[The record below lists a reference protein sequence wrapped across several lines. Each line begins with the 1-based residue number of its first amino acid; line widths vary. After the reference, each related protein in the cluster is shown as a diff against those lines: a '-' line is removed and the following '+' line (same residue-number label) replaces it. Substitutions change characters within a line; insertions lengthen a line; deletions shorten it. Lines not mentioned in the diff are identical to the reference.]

1 MTKKSS
7 QELLN
12 EILLHMKYDSSLT
25 LSENKEMLMEQ
36 NTFYYD
42 NLGNLKGGG
51 PISVPTGARM
61 ASKLFPNL
69 NQSQYPKK
77 ILPTTAEPRP
87 TTQQTQ
93 IPTINRNPKYQQLLR
108 DYNLPADIETKKDA
122 KAIIANR
129 LVSGEYEE
137 FKNKLKTIYPDLYT
151 KLQPQVTPKQKPK
164 VGPKVDSRSYSDATK
179 VAPGSFGTPG
189 QQLASDEQ
197 MAVVRFFTPKKVN
210 VGFDNEFEIPGT
222 SKTMVWNENDHN
234 DLKSFSNS
242 VTFKDG
248 ASNNWSMFILTGNKY
263 QKDYGMPIGKVKGF
277 SFNYKGVDFTFK
289 RTVTSEE
296 FLNEFGTILNGQYV
310 PYRKTDYLQPSFWE
324 NYGPT
329 ILNLASIAVAVIG
342 PATWPLLLVSAGL
355 DLGAA
360 KMQLEQGETEGAK
373 LSALLAL
380 TPFLGKFAIKV
391 SKSQADAL
399 ARKFVNASSKQDVD
413 LIVSQLSKEE
423 LNTLKSL
430 QELGDINQIKKMVN
444 DPEVKKSISDA
455 AKKSS
460 GIPQTA
466 LVKSGFELGAGG
478 AALLSK
484 LPDIKEQEIKN
495 LTRKQ
500 AIDYYI
506 IKLAKSPAIA
516 NCLTDE
522 EKDVVYK
529 LIPNMVSDF
538 TENIIQKSKII
549 KQARERKRKE
559 KLNEMNKETQQKWNE
574 IDRILSEKLKSLEEP
589 LKNVEN
595 GKGDEKLSNLE
606 IDNLIM

>member
-129 LVSGEYEE
+129 LVSGEYDE
-137 FKNKLKTIYPDLYT
+137 FKNKLKTIYPDFYK
-151 KLQPQVTPKQKPK
+151 KLQPQVTPKPKPK

-234 DLKSFSNS
+234 DLKLFSNS

-248 ASNNWSMFILTGNKY
+248 ASNDWSMFILTGNKY

-289 RTVTSEE
+289 RTVTSDE
-296 FLNEFGTILNGQYV
+296 FLNEFGTILNGNYV
-310 PYRKTDYLQPSFWE
+310 KYVMSDFLKPSFWKE
-324 NYGPT
+324 WGPT
-329 ILNLASIAVAVIG
+329 ILNMASIAVAVLG
-342 PATWPLLLVSAGL
+342 PATWPLLLTSAGL
-355 DLGAA
+355 DVAA
-360 KMQLEQGETEGAK
+360 ANLQYKEGDVEGAK

-380 TPFLGKFAIKV
+380 TPFLGKFAISV
-391 SKSQADAL
+391 PKSEADAL
-399 ARKFVNASSKQDVD
+399 ARKFIGANSKSDIDQIING
-413 LIVSQLSKEE
+413 LSQKE
-423 LNTLKSL
+423 LKTLQSL
-430 QELGDINQIKKMVN
+430 QELGDIKNVQKMVS
-444 DPEVKKSISDA
+444 DPE
-455 AKKSS
+455 
-460 GIPQTA
+460 
-466 LVKSGFELGAGG
+466 
-478 AALLSK
+478 
-484 LPDIKEQEIKN
+484 
-495 LTRKQ
+495 
-500 AIDYYI
+500 
-506 IKLAKSPAIA
+506 IKLAINKEAKKIKGISAKTLQRTGIELSSA
-516 NCLTDE
+516 GFALASKW
-522 EKDVVYK
+522 KDITEQE
-529 LIPNMVSDF
+529 LSNM
-538 TENIIQKSKII
+538 T
-549 KQARERKRKE
+549 RKE
-559 KLNEMNKETQQKWNE
+559 LLKQTIQLASEMSKDNESKKTLKTLSDSVGKIGKDQ
-574 IDRILSEKLKSLEEP
+574 ILSELRSLILELKKKEEEEIKKSERDIDEILDFLSEP
-589 LKNVEN
+589 ISIEN
-595 GKGDEKLSNLE
+595 KIGVDSTKI
-606 IDNLIM
+606 IDNINNVGSIALK

>member
-12 EILLHMKYDSSLT
+12 EILLHMRYDSSLT

-51 PISVPTGARM
+51 PITVPTGARM

-77 ILPTTAEPRP
+77 ILPTT
-87 TTQQTQ
+87 QQTQ
-93 IPTINRNPKYQQLLR
+93 IPTVNRNPKYQQLLR
-108 DYNLPADIETKKDA
+108 DYNLPADLETKKDA
-122 KAIIANR
+122 NAIIANR
-129 LVSGEYEE
+129 LVSGEYDE
-137 FKNKLKTIYPDLYT
+137 FKNKLKTIYPELYT
-151 KLQPQVTPKQKPK
+151 KLQPKQKPKVK
-164 VGPKVDSRSYSDATK
+164 VGPKVDTRSYSDATR
-179 VAPGSFGTPG
+179 VAPGSLGTPG

-197 MAVVRFFTPKKVN
+197 MAVVKFMTPKKIDVRFN
-210 VGFDNEFEIPGT
+210 NEFEVPKT
-222 SKTMVWNENDHN
+222 SELIFWNQNDHN
-234 DLKSFSNS
+234 DLKSFANS
-242 VTFKDG
+242 VTFK
-248 ASNNWSMFILTGNKY
+248 SGNINDWAVYITTPSKQNETSKNY
-263 QKDYGMPIGKVKGF
+263 NMPIGVVKGF
-277 SFNYKGVDFTFK
+277 TFKYKGVDLTFK
-289 RTVTSEE
+289 RTVTSDE
-296 FLNEFGTILNGQYV
+296 FLNEFGTILNGNYV
-310 PYRKTDYLQPSFWE
+310 KYVTSDYLKPSFWKDW
-324 NYGPT
+324 GPT
-329 ILNLASIAVAVIG
+329 ILNMASIAVAVLG
-342 PATWPLLLVSAGL
+342 PATWPLLLTSAGL
-355 DLGAA
+355 DVVAA
-360 KMQLEQGETEGAK
+360 NLQYKEGDVEGAK

-391 SKSQADAL
+391 PKSQADAL

-444 DPEVKKSISDA
+444 DPEVKKSISDV

-460 GIPQTA
+460 GIAQTA

-500 AIDYYI
+500 AIDYYV

-522 EKDVVYK
+522 EKDIVYK

-559 KLNEMNKETQQKWNE
+559 KLNEMNKETQQMWNE

-606 IDNLIM
+606 IDNLIK

>member
-1 MTKKSS
+1 
-7 QELLN
+7 
-12 EILLHMKYDSSLT
+12 MKYDSSLT

-129 LVSGEYEE
+129 LVSGEYDE
-137 FKNKLKTIYPDLYT
+137 FKNKLKTIYPDFYK
-151 KLQPQVTPKQKPK
+151 KLQPQVTPKPKPK

-234 DLKSFSNS
+234 DLKLFSNS

-248 ASNNWSMFILTGNKY
+248 ASNDWSMFILTGNKY

-289 RTVTSEE
+289 RTVTSDE
-296 FLNEFGTILNGQYV
+296 FLNEFGTILNGNYV
-310 PYRKTDYLQPSFWE
+310 KYVMSDFLKPSFWKE
-324 NYGPT
+324 WGPT
-329 ILNLASIAVAVIG
+329 ILNMASIAVAVLG
-342 PATWPLLLVSAGL
+342 PATWPLLLTSAGL
-355 DLGAA
+355 DVAA
-360 KMQLEQGETEGAK
+360 ANLQYKEGDVEGAK

-380 TPFLGKFAIKV
+380 TPFLGKFAISV
-391 SKSQADAL
+391 PKSEADAL
-399 ARKFVNASSKQDVD
+399 ARKFIGANSKSDIDQIING
-413 LIVSQLSKEE
+413 LSQKE
-423 LNTLKSL
+423 LKTLQSL
-430 QELGDINQIKKMVN
+430 QELGDIKNVQKMVS
-444 DPEVKKSISDA
+444 DPE
-455 AKKSS
+455 
-460 GIPQTA
+460 
-466 LVKSGFELGAGG
+466 
-478 AALLSK
+478 
-484 LPDIKEQEIKN
+484 
-495 LTRKQ
+495 
-500 AIDYYI
+500 
-506 IKLAKSPAIA
+506 IKLAINKEAKKIKGISAKTLQRTGIELSSA
-516 NCLTDE
+516 GFALASKW
-522 EKDVVYK
+522 KDITEQE
-529 LIPNMVSDF
+529 LSNM
-538 TENIIQKSKII
+538 T
-549 KQARERKRKE
+549 RKE
-559 KLNEMNKETQQKWNE
+559 LLKQTIQLASEMSKDNESKKTLKTLSDSVGKIGKDQ
-574 IDRILSEKLKSLEEP
+574 ILSELRSLILELKKKEEEEIKKSERDIDEILDFLSEP
-589 LKNVEN
+589 ISIEN
-595 GKGDEKLSNLE
+595 KIGVDSTKI
-606 IDNLIM
+606 IDNINNVGSIALK

>member
-1 MTKKSS
+1 
-7 QELLN
+7 
-12 EILLHMKYDSSLT
+12 MKYDSSLT

-51 PISVPTGARM
+51 PISVPTGTRI

-77 ILPTTAEPRP
+77 ILPTTVIPKP

-93 IPTINRNPKYQQLLR
+93 IPTVNRNPKYQQLLR
-108 DYNLPADIETKKDA
+108 DYNLPADLENKKDV
-122 KAIIANR
+122 KAIIANQ

-137 FKNKLKTIYPDLYT
+137 FKNKLKTISPEVYT
-151 KLQPQVTPKQKPK
+151 KLYPPSPQPKPKPK
-164 VGPKVDSRSYSDATK
+164 VFPKVDTRSYSDNARI
-179 VAPGSFGTPG
+179 APGAFGTPG

-197 MAVVRFFTPKKVN
+197 MAVVKFMTPKKIDVRFN
-210 VGFDNEFEIPGT
+210 NEFEVPGT
-222 SKTMVWNENDHN
+222 SELIFWNQNDHN
-234 DLKSFSNS
+234 DLKSFANS
-242 VTFKDG
+242 VTFK
-248 ASNNWSMFILTGNKY
+248 SGNINDWAVYIATPSKQTETSKSY
-263 QKDYGMPIGKVKGF
+263 NMPIGVVKGF
-277 SFNYKGVDFTFK
+277 TFKYKGVDLTFK
-289 RTVTSEE
+289 RTVTSDE
-296 FLNEFGTILNGQYV
+296 FLNEFGTILNGNYV
-310 PYRKTDYLQPSFWE
+310 KYVMSDFLKPSFWKE
-324 NYGPT
+324 WGPT
-329 ILNLASIAVAVIG
+329 ILNMASIAVAVLG
-342 PATWPLLLVSAGL
+342 PATWPLLLTSAGL
-355 DLGAA
+355 DVAA
-360 KMQLEQGETEGAK
+360 ANLQYKEGDVEGAK

-391 SKSQADAL
+391 PKSQADAL

-466 LVKSGFELGAGG
+466 LVKSGFELGTGG

-559 KLNEMNKETQQKWNE
+559 KLNEMNKETQQMWNE

-606 IDNLIM
+606 IDNLIK